1 MANRLQGIT
10 LEIDGNV
17 TNLKSALKSVDSSLA
32 ETGRALKDINKLL
45 KFDTNNTELHSQKFE
60 KLTKAIDETRGRL
73 RTLQEAQAAAEKEM
87 NDGVEGGKEK
97 YETITREI
105 IETQNALNKL
115 EAQQEEYTNRVNESE
130 TKVKSFSDRAK
141 EAFTSVGNSLQT
153 AGKSIETVGNNI
165 TGIGRS
171 LAPLS
176 ALLVAGGKKSI
187 DYAKTLDQAFDLVIS
202 KTGATGKAAE
212 EYRDTVKKVFSETE
226 FDVNSAAEAIG
237 SVGVRFKDLSTG
249 ELEEISKDFLKFAK
263 ITRTDVTTA
272 VEKTARIMNAN
283 KIETKDY
290 KKVLDQLA
298 FTTQKTGLKSETL
311 INSLDKYGAAF
322 RNAGFS
328 TNEAIAL
335 LGQFEAKGVDVNKAL
350 MALQTGGGRALK
362 ELGSAKEKILPLFEQ
377 LSKGELTTKEV
388 QNAMETLGVRGG
400 GALIDAF
407 TNCGLSY
414 KDFATVIESTDV
426 AGTLDETYTETINGT
441 EELKQ
446 KFDNLKTS
454 FAKLGE
460 VLMKGGLN
468 TALDNLAKIVERLA
482 TAFEKLPEDKQQGLV
497 NTLMGI
503 AVAAPLLMG
512 IGKVVTVIGGLVTK
526 LGELFTLLGGAGGT
540 GALGTVGVVILAI
553 AGTFLY
559 LYNRVTSFK
568 DTVQNNFKSV
578 IESAKRL
585 YEGVSERLD
594 PLKEAFGNFVSFIEA
609 FFSPVI
615 GIAVAAWTFALNAIS
630 SVFSTF
636 VDVIL
641 GLLDI
646 FIGVFTGDWERA
658 WNGVKN
664 IFKGIIDGIIGIFSG
679 FRDGIIKG
687 FLSIYEN
694 IRKAAAVIGIELP
707 EITHTVEDGVGDM
720 VNAVEQ
726 AGNDMAVS
734 AESAGNDM
742 AKGYQSAENF
752 NTSGI
757 ENKFQSVNSKSYTW
771 GKDAGNQ
778 WARGL
783 ENSRINSAVTN
794 VAQQIKS
801 KIGFSVPE
809 EGPLSN
815 ADTYMPDMIDLFV
828 KGIKDNQSKL
838 FNAVNSLASGMR
850 GNFDTMQGVMA
861 TAGGTNSYSLPPMN
875 IYIGNREIK
884 DYAISA
890 NNDYVNDTTK
900 AQNMAW
906 GRL

>member
-1 MANRLQGIT
+1 MSNRLQGIT
-10 LEIDGNV
+10 VEIDGNV

-32 ETGRALKDINKLL
+32 ETGRALRDINKLL
-45 KFDTNNTELHSQKFE
+45 KFDTNNTDLNSQKFE
-60 KLTKAIDETRGRL
+60 KLTKAVDETNARL
-73 RTLQEAQAAAEKEM
+73 EILKKAQASAEKEM
-87 NDGVEGGKEK
+87 NEGVEGGKEK

-115 EAQQEEYTNRVNESE
+115 EAQQKKYTDELKRSE
-130 TKVKSFSDRAK
+130 ILAKSSLDKLK
-141 EAFTSVGNSLQT
+141 EDFTAIGNSLQT

-171 LAPLS
+171 LLPLS
-176 ALLVAGGKKSI
+176 ALLVTGGKKSI

-237 SVGVRFKDLSTG
+237 AVGVRFKDLSSG
-249 ELEEISKDFLKFAK
+249 ELEQLSTDFLKFAK
-263 ITRTDVTTA
+263 ITGTDVTTA
-272 VEKTARIMNAN
+272 VEKTARIMSAN

-290 KKVLDQLA
+290 KKVLDQLS
-298 FTTQKTGLKSETL
+298 FTTQKTGINAETL
-311 INSLDKYGAAF
+311 VNSLDKYGAAF
-322 RNAGFS
+322 RNAGFN

-426 AGTLDETYTETINGT
+426 AGTLDETYSETINGT

-460 VLMKGGLN
+460 TLMNGGLN
-468 TALDNLAKIVERLA
+468 EALDNLAKIVEKVA

-497 NTLMGI
+497 NTLMGL

-512 IGKVVTVIGGLVTK
+512 IGKVVTAIGGLVTK
-526 LGELFTLLGGAGGT
+526 LGELFTLLGGG
-540 GALGTVGVVILAI
+540 GALGTVGAVILAI
-553 AGTFLY
+553 AGSFVY
-559 LYNRVTSFK
+559 LYNRVTGFA
-568 DTVQNNFKSV
+568 DTVQNNFK
-578 IESAKRL
+578 IITESAKKL
-585 YEGVSERLD
+585 YEGVVERLD

-615 GIAVAAWTFALNAIS
+615 GIAVASWTFALNTIS

-641 GLLDI
+641 GALDI
-646 FIGVFTGDWERA
+646 FIGVFTGDWDRA

-664 IFKGIIDGIIGIFSG
+664 IFKGIIDGIIGVFSG
-679 FRDGIIKG
+679 FEDGIIKG
-687 FLSIYEN
+687 FLSVYEN

-707 EITHTVEDGVGDM
+707 EITHTVEDSVGGMTEAIKKSGNEM
-720 VNAVEQ
+720 VA
-726 AGNDMAVS
+726 S

-742 AKGYQSAENF
+742 ATGYQSAENF
-752 NTSGI
+752 STSGI
-757 ENKFQSVNSKSYTW
+757 ESKFKNVNSNTYTW

-778 WARGL
+778 WANGL
-783 ENSRINSAVTN
+783 NSSRLKSAVSN
-794 VAQQIKS
+794 MAQYIKDN
-801 KIGFSVPE
+801 IGFSVPK

-828 KGIKDNQSKL
+828 KGIKDNQNKV
-838 FNAVNSLASGMR
+838 FNAIQGLAGNMNNS
-850 GNFDTMQGVMA
+850 FDTMQGVMA

-890 NNDYVNDTTK
+890 SNDYVNDTTK